1 MSFQARSFLPVDA
14 SLLFTLYRFQGNLLG
29 AILIESL
36 TFCVFDHE
44 TLDALTSSLNLFL
57 SQQIFLLFKGSCVI
71 YVPVFSFLYIL
82 IVLFHSRVTVVGSD
96 MKVEE

>member
-1 MSFQARSFLPVDA
+1 MDA
-14 SLLFTLYRFQGNLLG
+14 SLLFTLYTFQGNLLG

-44 TLDALTSSLNLFL
+44 TLDALTALQPQPFSESADFL
-57 SQQIFLLFKGSCVI
+57 TCVI
-71 YVPVFSFLYIL
+71 YVSVFYFIYIL
-82 IVLFHSRVTVVGSD
+82 IVFFHSRVTVVASD